1 MSDYEDENEY
11 EQEEYEPEYEE
22 EHEDEYEDEYEEEQ
36 EFEPEYHEYEEEYEK
51 EFEDVPEYQEDFQE
65 EEFGK
70 GVEMNAFGEG
80 GRLYFISDRDNLF
93 RKFESNKNKS
103 QLQRFQEIIAVTCNT
118 LKIKEKINI
127 IIPYTDDIKDVSN
140 LNAPCFVLGY
150 LCIKDNEINISNFND
165 IINSEKKKYIQDL
178 NSEFGSNIKPHDV
191 LRYAKFWRNLL
202 NKKIKK

>member
-150 LCIKDNEINISNFND
+150 LCIKDNEINIYWNQADSPRRQPGANYNHAITVNNNSCFDLQCAMVN
-165 IINSEKKKYIQDL
+165 INYI
-178 NSEFGSNIKPHDV
+178 EIV
-191 LRYAKFWRNLL
+191 
-202 NKKIKK
+202 

>member
-103 QLQRFQEIIAVTCNT
+103 KLQRFQEIIAVKCNT
-118 LKIKEKINI
+118 LKIK
-127 IIPYTDDIKDVSN
+127 
-140 LNAPCFVLGY
+140 
-150 LCIKDNEINISNFND
+150 
-165 IINSEKKKYIQDL
+165 
-178 NSEFGSNIKPHDV
+178 
-191 LRYAKFWRNLL
+191 
-202 NKKIKK
+202 

>member
-22 EHEDEYEDEYEEEQ
+22 EHEDEYEEEQ
-36 EFEPEYHEYEEEYEK
+36 EFEPEYHEYE
-51 EFEDVPEYQEDFQE
+51 EDFQE